1 MQAFQRPR
9 RFTSS
14 FTMLTM
20 VLNPITSSEVPPLV
34 PAMGSHRRMPIR
46 TAPRCEIISA
56 INTPRQSKAIGL
68 TISARNCSCISHSFY
83 RAAISTYMKI
93 LKIKDLP
100 KKRVLQT
107 KTYLRASWCRK
118 KHNKYLNRRRLGW
131 FPLLIFLYWSLQ
143 YHVDYFETPCRIQI
157 SDSPVL
163 HWFWKAFNNVNREC
177 IYNDVRK
184 RDIPE
189 KIGKCCIE
197 VKSHGKVQN
206 AGIAFCHEY

>member
-1 MQAFQRPR
+1 MVMISEQHTTSRKAMQAFQRPR

-20 VLNPITSSEVPPLV
+20 VLNPITSSEVLPLV
-34 PAMGSHRRMPIR
+34 PAGNHRRMPIR

-107 KTYLRASWCRK
+107 DRYLRA
-118 KHNKYLNRRRLGW
+118 
-131 FPLLIFLYWSLQ
+131 P
-143 YHVDYFETPCRIQI
+143 
-157 SDSPVL
+157 
-163 HWFWKAFNNVNREC
+163 
-177 IYNDVRK
+177 
-184 RDIPE
+184 
-189 KIGKCCIE
+189 
-197 VKSHGKVQN
+197 
-206 AGIAFCHEY
+206 